1 MKRKQVCG
9 GIEMDLQELYNKHK
23 RIVFFGGAGV
33 STESGIPDYRSKNG
47 IYKQGF
53 KLPAETMLSHS
64 YFFSHTDDFYSFYR
78 KVMVHPEAEP
88 NDAHIKLAEMEKTK
102 LISVIT
108 QNIDGLHQKAGSQK
122 VRELH
127 GSIYRNH
134 CIQCGKAYGLDAI
147 LETDG
152 IPRCSCGGIIKP
164 DVVLY
169 EESLDYDVLTNAVD
183 DIFQADMMI
192 VGGTSLN
199 VYPAAGLLQYFH
211 GDCVVIINL
220 QPTQYDRMATL
231 TIERPIGEVFR
242 ELEL

>member
-1 MKRKQVCG
+1 MTNEEKLEKFYKM
-9 GIEMDLQELYNKHK
+9 IEESSN
-23 RIVFFGGAGV
+23 IVFFGGAGV

-108 QNIDGLHQKAGSQK
+108 QNIDGIHQKAGSKK

-127 GSIYRNH
+127 IRIYRN
-134 CIQCGKAYGLDAI
+134 
-147 LETDG
+147 
-152 IPRCSCGGIIKP
+152 
-164 DVVLY
+164 
-169 EESLDYDVLTNAVD
+169 
-183 DIFQADMMI
+183 
-192 VGGTSLN
+192 
-199 VYPAAGLLQYFH
+199 
-211 GDCVVIINL
+211 
-220 QPTQYDRMATL
+220 
-231 TIERPIGEVFR
+231 
-242 ELEL
+242 